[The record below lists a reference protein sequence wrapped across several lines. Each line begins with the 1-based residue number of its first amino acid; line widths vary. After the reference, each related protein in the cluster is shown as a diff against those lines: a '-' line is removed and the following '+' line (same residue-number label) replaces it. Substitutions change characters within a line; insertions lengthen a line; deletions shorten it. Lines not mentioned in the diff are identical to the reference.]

1 MLAAALHVDEA
12 HGAPRRHRSG
22 EDLEGAVLH
31 NVADILQF
39 KAEAHVRLVGAEAVH
54 SLPPGQAEEG
64 GLDVHIQH
72 LFEHPLQEALLYIH
86 HVVLV
91 DKGHLQVD
99 LGELGLSVCPQVL
112 IPEAA
117 GDLHIAVKAGE
128 HQQLLILLRG
138 LGQGVE
144 LAGVD
149 PGGDQIVPGAL
160 GGGLGEH
167 GGLDLVEALLVEV
180 VPGDFRDLVAGGDHL
195 LHVGAAQV
203 QIAVLQAQHIVGLGV
218 LHDLEGGGLRLGQ
231 QAQLGDIYLDGAGGD
246 LVRLGL
252 PLPHGAGGSNDVFRA
267 ERGRLFKDGLV
278 GAVVEGELDEAG
290 TVPQVH
296 EDQTAQVT
304 LALDPAAQR
313 DRLARVAQTQ
323 VTAVVG
329 AAEIFQI
336 VHKIN
341 SILYYF
347 I

>member
-1 MLAAALHVDEA
+1 M
-12 HGAPRRHRSG
+12 
-22 EDLEGAVLH
+22 
-31 NVADILQF
+31 
-39 KAEAHVRLVGAEAVH
+39 
-54 SLPPGQAEEG
+54 
-64 GLDVHIQH
+64 
-72 LFEHPLQEALLYIH
+72 
-86 HVVLV
+86 
-91 DKGHLQVD
+91 
-99 LGELGLSVCPQVL
+99 
-112 IPEAA
+112 
-117 GDLHIAVKAGE
+117 
-128 HQQLLILLRG
+128 
-138 LGQGVE
+138 
-144 LAGVD
+144 
-149 PGGDQIVPGAL
+149 
-160 GGGLGEH
+160 
-167 GGLDLVEALLVEV
+167 
-180 VPGDFRDLVAGGDHL
+180 AGGDHL

-278 GAVVEGELDEAG
+278 GAVVEGELDETG